1 MDTFPVRSKITRAD
15 IPVLCADL
23 AERLRGRP
31 GGVVACDVADL
42 ADPDV
47 VTVEA
52 LARLRLT
59 ARRHG
64 WTLRVEGADPGLRRL
79 IGFLGLA
86 DALGQPRREPSGE
99 PLREAEQRE
108 QVGRVEE
115 VVDARDPPV

>member
-1 MDTFPVRSKITRAD
+1 MDTYPVRSKIARAD

-31 GGVVACDVADL
+31 GAVVTCDVTGVH
-42 ADPDV
+42 DPDL

-64 WTLRVEGADPGLRRL
+64 WTLRVEGAGPHLRELIQLVGL
-79 IGFLGLA
+79 GES
-86 DALGQPRREPSGE
+86 LGQAEEGE
-99 PLREAEQRE
+99 E
-108 QVGRVEE
+108 VGRVEE

>member
-1 MDTFPVRSKITRAD
+1 MDSFTVRSKVTRAD

-31 GGVVACDVADL
+31 GGVVTCDVSGL
-42 ADPDV
+42 ADADV

-64 WTLRVEGADPGLRRL
+64 WALRVHGAEPGLLRL

-86 DALGQPRREPSGE
+86 DALGEPLGE

-108 QVGRVEE
+108 QVRRVEE